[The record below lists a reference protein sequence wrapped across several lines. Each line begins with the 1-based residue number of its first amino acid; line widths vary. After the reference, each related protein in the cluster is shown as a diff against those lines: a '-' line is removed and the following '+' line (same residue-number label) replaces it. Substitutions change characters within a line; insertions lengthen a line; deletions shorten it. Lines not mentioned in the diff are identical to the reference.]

1 MQEASSKLTIPHLIV
16 LVECMGVAVPPKRSR
31 GRRGHKQALFKA
43 WSARNAPIRLMR
55 EIKREEVAA

>member
-31 GRRGHKQALFKA
+31 GNKQALFKA
-43 WSARNAPIRLMR
+43 WSARNAPIRIMR
-55 EIKREEVAA
+55 EIKREAVAA